1 MKPNNNCNRV
11 LLVWKLDA
19 WKLFFWN
26 VSALMFVA
34 ASAVA
39 VAEEATHSAYNM
51 TRGATELSHEVY
63 NLHMIIF
70 YICCVIGAVVFGLM
84 FWAIIHHRKSKG
96 AEPAQF
102 HGSLKIEIL
111 WTAIP
116 VIILV
121 VMAIPASKTLIA
133 MEDASK
139 ADMTVLVTG
148 SQWKWHYKYLE
159 YPIEFYSLL
168 ATPRDQI
175 ENNAVKDELYLR
187 DVDKPLVLPTGKKI
201 RFLVTA
207 DDVIH
212 SWWVPDFAIKKDANP
227 GFINETWAKIDKP
240 GTYRGQC
247 AELCGK
253 DHAFMPIVVDVRT
266 PEAFELWVS
275 EKIAAQEKAK
285 AEEAARGLM
294 TKEELL
300 VLGEKIYGSH
310 CAVCHQPGGQGLP
323 GAFPALKGSVMV
335 TKDKP
340 AHIHIVLFG
349 KSGTAM
355 QAFGKQLTAAELAA
369 VITYERNAWG
379 NDTGDLVQIADINA
393 ALSAGE

>member
-1 MKPNNNCNRV
+1 MKRYCSYINNKYCSP
-11 LLVWKLDA
+11 LLLFNAYWLSAMARAEDA
-19 WKLFFWN
+19 Q
-26 VSALMFVA
+26 
-34 ASAVA
+34 ASP
-39 VAEEATHSAYNM
+39 YNM
-51 TRGATELSHEVY
+51 TRGVTLLSQEVY
-63 NLHMIIF
+63 TLHMVIF
-70 YICCVIGAVVFGLM
+70 YICCVIGAIVFGLM
-84 FWAIIHHRKSKG
+84 FWSIVHHRKAKG
-96 AEPAQF
+96 AQPAQF

-121 VMAIPASKTLIA
+121 AMAIPASKTLIA
-133 MEDASK
+133 MEDTSK

-168 ATPRDQI
+168 STPRDQI
-175 ENNAVKDELYLR
+175 ENNSAKDELYLR
-187 DVDKPLVLPTGKKI
+187 DVDKPLVLPSGKKI

-227 GFINETWAKIDKP
+227 GFINETWAKIETP

-253 DHAFMPIVVDVRT
+253 DHGFMPVVVEVKT
-266 PEAFELWVS
+266 PEAFDQWVN
-275 EKIAAQEKAK
+275 EQIAAQEKAK

-294 TKEELL
+294 TMEELMA
-300 VLGEKIYGSH
+300 LGEKIYESR
-310 CAVCHQPGGQGLP
+310 CAVCHQSNGEGVP
-323 GAFPALKGSVMV
+323 GAFPALKGSAMV
-335 TKDKP
+335 TRDIP
-340 AHIHIVLFG
+340 AHIHVVLFG
-349 KSGTAM
+349 KAATAM

-379 NDTGDLVQIADINA
+379 NNTGDLIQIADINA
-393 ALSAGE
+393 ALTTGEQ

>member
-1 MKPNNNCNRV
+1 MKQNNNCNRV
-11 LLVWKLDA
+11 VNSRVLIALL
-19 WKLFFWN
+19 
-26 VSALMFVA
+26 SMIVA
-34 ASAVA
+34 NMTAAGDTA
-39 VAEEATHSAYNM
+39 HSAYNM
-51 TRGATELSHEVY
+51 TRGVTEISHEVY
-63 NLHMIIF
+63 NLHMVIF
-70 YICCVIGAVVFGLM
+70 YICCVIGVVVFGLM
-84 FWAIIHHRKSKG
+84 FWAIVHHRKSKG

-168 ATPRDQI
+168 ATPREQI
-175 ENNAVKDELYLR
+175 ENNATKDELYLR

-212 SWWVPDFAIKKDANP
+212 SWWVPAFAIKKDANP
-227 GFINETWAKIDKP
+227 GFINETWARIDNP
-240 GTYRGQC
+240 GIYRGQC

-253 DHAFMPIVVDVRT
+253 DHGFMPIVVDVKT
-266 PEAFELWVS
+266 PEAFETWVS
-275 EKIAAQEKAK
+275 EQIAAQEKAK

-294 TKEELL
+294 SKAELL
-300 VLGEKIYGSH
+300 AQGQKVYETR
-310 CAVCHQPGGQGLP
+310 CAVCHQPGGEGLP
-323 GAFPALKGSVMV
+323 GAFPALKGSAMV

-340 AHIHIVLFG
+340 AHIHTVLFG
-349 KSGTAM
+349 KPGTAM

>member
-1 MKPNNNCNRV
+1 MKQNNNCNRV
-11 LLVWKLDA
+11 VNSRVLIALL
-19 WKLFFWN
+19 
-26 VSALMFVA
+26 SMIVA
-34 ASAVA
+34 NMTAAGDTA
-39 VAEEATHSAYNM
+39 HSAYNM
-51 TRGATELSHEVY
+51 TRGVTEISHEVY
-63 NLHMIIF
+63 NLHMVIF
-70 YICCVIGAVVFGLM
+70 YICCVIGVVVFGLM
-84 FWAIIHHRKSKG
+84 FWAIVHHRKSKG

-168 ATPRDQI
+168 ATPREQI
-175 ENNAVKDELYLR
+175 ENNATKDELYLR

-212 SWWVPDFAIKKDANP
+212 SWWVPAFAIKKDANP
-227 GFINETWAKIDKP
+227 GFINETWAKIDNP
-240 GTYRGQC
+240 GIYRGQC

-253 DHAFMPIVVDVRT
+253 DHGFMPIVVDVKT
-266 PEAFELWVS
+266 PEAFETWVS
-275 EKIAAQEKAK
+275 EQIAAQEKAK

-294 TKEELL
+294 SKAELL
-300 VLGEKIYGSH
+300 AQGQKVYETR
-310 CAVCHQPGGQGLP
+310 CAVCHQPGGEGLP
-323 GAFPALKGSVMV
+323 GAFPALKGSAMV

-340 AHIHIVLFG
+340 AHIHTVLFG
-349 KSGTAM
+349 KPGTAM